1 MKKVMPPF
9 LKQPPPLPILPNPQT
24 LPFYGKN
31 LTPPPLLGGREWVPT
46 KKSCE
51 RGWWWRWQHHPRFEN
66 INTGIPFDNK

>member
-31 LTPPPLLGGREWVPT
+31 LTPPPPLLGGREWVPT

-51 RGWWWRWQHHPRFEN
+51 RG
-66 INTGIPFDNK
+66 

>member
-31 LTPPPLLGGREWVPT
+31 LTPPPPSLRREGMG
-46 KKSCE
+46 S
-51 RGWWWRWQHHPRFEN
+51 N
-66 INTGIPFDNK
+66 